1 MFHLK
6 NFYFKL
12 LINTFIILCIISAA
26 FLLFTINHLDTVFVS
41 GDLLIVFKGKTFEF
55 PIKENYYLLCILK
68 KVIITFWETFFSEN
82 LNNSFLM
89 AYFLGSDTPNS
100 IIYLNLIN
108 YIKQIITLLFLF
120 SFILLMI
127 PLTKVSKATSIIEA
141 ILFKILTLLLW
152 IGIIYFRGDYTSSY
166 GNSSFI
172 PSFILF
178 AIEKNQ
184 ELFLSLLL
192 IISEY
197 TFHGIIFIYII
208 FSNGKRFFLLL
219 LIGISL
225 GWVLYYL
232 LFNFWGGMECSEFLS
247 KGLSPFKV

>member
-6 NFYFKL
+6 NFYFKS
-12 LINTFIILCIISAA
+12 LINTFIILCIISAT

-41 GDLLIVFKGKTFEF
+41 GDLLTVFKGKTFEF
-55 PIKENYYLLCILK
+55 PIKENYYLLCMLK
-68 KVIITFWETFFSEN
+68 KVIITFWETFFSKN
-82 LNNSFLM
+82 LNNSFFM

-127 PLTKVSKATSIIEA
+127 PLTNISKTTSIIED
-141 ILFKILTLLLW
+141 IFFKTITLFLW
-152 IGIIYFRGDYTSSY
+152 IGVIYFRGEYTSSY
-166 GNSSFI
+166 GDSSFI
-172 PSFILF
+172 PFFILF
-178 AIEKNQ
+178 VIDKNQ
-184 ELFLSLLL
+184 ELFLNLLL

-197 TFHGIIFIYII
+197 TFHGIIFIYIL
-208 FSNGKRFFLLL
+208 FSNVKRFLFLF
-219 LIGISL
+219 LISIPL

-232 LFNFWGGMECSEFLS
+232 LFNFWGQL
-247 KGLSPFKV
+247 